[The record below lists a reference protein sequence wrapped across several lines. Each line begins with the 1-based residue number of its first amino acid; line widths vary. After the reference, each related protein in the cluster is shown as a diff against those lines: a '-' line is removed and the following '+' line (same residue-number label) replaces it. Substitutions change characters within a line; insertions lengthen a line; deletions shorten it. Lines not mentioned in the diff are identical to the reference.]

1 MGEAVGA
8 AVGLGGE
15 GVGSS
20 AVVAVTGDDD
30 DDDEG
35 CATNGRKIEEAV
47 IVSSECIDGGK
58 IVDDGY
64 ISHRV
69 CSTDTFQGLCLK
81 YKVAPTTLRQLNRF
95 SGSNLSSAP
104 TTLIIPKGTFTKG
117 TLSPSK
123 SAGQDPEEQN
133 IHRFLHALKI
143 FLIGLGPT
151 GRKTTVGRKEAIAH
165 LHMHDG
171 NLEDSIQE
179 AKDSTLVNEVA
190 HRLQVWVTIHDVRVH
205 LDQHVKRGLVHLH
218 EHTVV
223 HLQKPQHLQDMP
235 RLRVDAVDAPKA
247 HHEEHL
253 LL

>member
-1 MGEAVGA
+1 MSEGGLLQWKRQRHDQHRGPACDYGA
-8 AVGLGGE
+8 LKKPLPDPPNGTTWVYNTQTKEWCVTQIQVDVA
-15 GVGSS
+15 GSS

-151 GRKTTVGRKEAIAH
+151 GRKTTVGRKEAIAY

-171 NLEDSIQE
+171 NLEDAIQE
-179 AKDSTLVNEVA
+179 AKDDIEWEGN
-190 HRLQVWVTIHDVRVH
+190 R
-205 LDQHVKRGLVHLH
+205 
-218 EHTVV
+218 
-223 HLQKPQHLQDMP
+223 
-235 RLRVDAVDAPKA
+235 
-247 HHEEHL
+247 
-253 LL
+253 